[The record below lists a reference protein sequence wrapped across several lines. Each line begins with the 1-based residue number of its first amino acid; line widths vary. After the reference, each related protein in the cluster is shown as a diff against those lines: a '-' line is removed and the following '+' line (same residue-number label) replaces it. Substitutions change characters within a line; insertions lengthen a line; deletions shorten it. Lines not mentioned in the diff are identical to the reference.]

1 MSKPVSTFVTFVLVL
16 LSFSSTLVPALAQE
30 ARPNP
35 PPRPQPRPQP
45 PAPAPAPIIEEDLDQ
60 ELAEIILQQG
70 LQAIDASSLATL
82 PVTDPKVQLG
92 KKLFFSKNL
101 GGEQSVACVS
111 CHHPLLGGAD
121 ELSLPV
127 GVAAVDLNS
136 NIAHNLLGLGRFNG
150 LNNIPVVPRNSPSI
164 FNLAL
169 YERGLFWDSRIE
181 RLRNGR
187 IATPDSIVDDNNR
200 RRPDENIP
208 QNASLV
214 DAQARFP
221 VTSIEEMRG
230 TFMVAAENSELRQ
243 ALVSRLN
250 DDIASIASNWP
261 AEFSDVYQQSTID
274 QNQVFGAIAAYENS
288 MVFVNSPWQRY
299 LQGEQ
304 AALTV
309 SQKAGAALFF
319 TPTQQGGAGCIA
331 CHNGDNFSNERHHL
345 VGFPQ
350 FGTGKGNTGTNGS
363 DQDFGRENIT
373 NNAADKY
380 HFRTPG
386 LLNIEVSAP
395 YGHTG
400 AYQTLEEVVAHYV
413 NPRESVLRLFGANDV
428 QPQIAEDS
436 PYCRLPQ
443 ITRLAQKHQTSC
455 EQLFPNALVN
465 SLEVVDFLEA
475 GRRNDV
481 ETRAAFRARVR
492 LSQEQIVQVA
502 DFLRALT
509 DPCVKSK
516 ECMSPWLLNTEDIA
530 NFPDDQALEAVN
542 ERGDLL

>member
-1 MSKPVSTFVTFVLVL
+1 MTSLVSQ
-16 LSFSSTLVPALAQE
+16 AQE
-30 ARPNP
+30 ARPTPPPRNP
-35 PPRPQPRPQP
+35 PPGSPPPGNPPQPQP
-45 PAPAPAPIIEEDLDQ
+45 PSPIIEDELDQ
-60 ELAEIILQQG
+60 ELAEIITLQG
-70 LQAIDASSLATL
+70 IEAIDTSSLAVL
-82 PVTDPKVQLG
+82 SVTDEKVQLG

-111 CHHPLLGGAD
+111 CHHPLLGGGDA
-121 ELSLPV
+121 LSLPI
-127 GVAAVDLNS
+127 GVSAVDAS
-136 NIAHNLLGLGRFNG
+136 DQSAHELLGLGRHNG
-150 LNNIPVVPRNSPSI
+150 LADTPVVPRNSPTI

-169 YERGLFWDSRIE
+169 FDRSLFWDGRVE
-181 RLRNGR
+181 RLRNGG
-187 IATPDSIVDDNNR
+187 IATPDSIVDANNR
-200 RRPDENIP
+200 RRPDNNVP
-208 QNASLV
+208 QGASLV

-221 VTSIEEMRG
+221 VTSREEMRG
-230 TFMVAAENSELRQ
+230 EFLIDASNGELRQ

-250 DDIASIASNWP
+250 DDIDAIASNWP
-261 AEFSDVYQQSTID
+261 TEFTTVYQGDNIE
-274 QNQVFGAIAAYENS
+274 QNQVFDAIAAYENS

-304 AALTV
+304 TALTI

-331 CHNGDNFSNERHHL
+331 CHNGSNFSNERNHL
-345 VGFPQ
+345 VAFPQ
-350 FGTGKGNTGTNGS
+350 FGTGKGNAGVNGN
-363 DQDFGRENIT
+363 DQDYGRENISQ
-373 NNAADKY
+373 NSADKF

-386 LLNIEVSAP
+386 LLNVEMTAP

-413 NPRESVLRLFGANDV
+413 NPRDSVLRLFGSAGA
-428 QPQIAEDS
+428 QAEIAENS

-443 ITRLAQKHQTSC
+443 ITRLVEKHQVSC
-455 EQLFPNALVN
+455 GDVFPNALIN
-465 SLEVVDFLEA
+465 SLQVIDHLEA
-475 GRRNDV
+475 ARRNDIDS
-481 ETRAAFRARVR
+481 RAAFRARVR

-516 ECMSPWLLNTEDIA
+516 DCMSPWLLNTDDLA

-542 ERGDLL
+542 EHGDLL